1 SYMVTKELGENMGFS
16 ATQVQR
22 LQLFLKDVRV
32 SHWRHSL
39 RESRE
44 SNGPLPVPKMGF
56 EKADPSGKYQ
66 DRWWYEYGG
75 RRHYRD
81 GDYIPSANSFEDLL
95 EMIAMT
101 LYG

>member
-1 SYMVTKELGENMGFS
+1 
-16 ATQVQR
+16 
-22 LQLFLKDVRV
+22 
-32 SHWRHSL
+32 
-39 RESRE
+39 
-44 SNGPLPVPKMGF
+44 MGF